1 MSAIT
6 PADPPVVATPPA
18 AGAGAGA
25 APPAAE
31 AKLSVDT
38 SGYMNWLYGA
48 GIFSIIF
55 TIVFHSGAAYLSY
68 QKYQSGFWAV
78 IDFFF
83 ALFYYPYYAFYL
95 ASAPAPSQ
103 GVFAGGRRR
112 RA

>member
-1 MSAIT
+1 MSAI
-6 PADPPVVATPPA
+6 PPPPPATPPPA
-18 AGAGAGA
+18 VDAPVDKPAG
-25 APPAAE
+25 
-31 AKLSVDT
+31 DT

-48 GIFSIIF
+48 GIFSLIF
-55 TIVFHSGAAYLSY
+55 TIVFHAGAAYLSY

-83 ALFYYPYYAFYL
+83 AFFYYPYYSFYL

-112 RA
+112 KH